1 MSGRSAENRGGKE
14 GFGRGF
20 TIQGNLIKFQKTVK
34 EAGCQKRIGVY
45 GKTVSECRQKFA
57 QEEEKWRKEILL
69 GVNLKSGHIPLYDGM
84 LEYFNK
90 HSRIN
95 GRKRAI
101 KRSTHS
107 TNLRVLKNQIGK
119 YPIASKYADKIRAE
133 DLQEHIERLVAEGY
147 AESTVK
153 KAKDLLR
160 SYYFDLYNRSPV
172 NPAYSLIVPHIE
184 DTGRGINKAVDWNE
198 ILDDEEIVAFL
209 KICDEK
215 YVRNHKGT
223 RYADLLKFQFFTY
236 MRIGESCAL
245 RVRDYEK
252 VNGNGYISIKSTLA
266 RDGKTWYVDT
276 PKYKSSI
283 RRIKL
288 GKEARLII
296 EKRIEG
302 KRLDDLIWSQ
312 ENGDYVKYTS
322 LERPLKNML
331 VRIGCQ
337 KELSVHSLRHTGISF
352 ALRHGANVAAV
363 SKNAGHASIAIT
375 QDIYQHVLQM
385 EKDEAVDLTEV
396 ALERIMD
403 KNGNYK

>member
-1 MSGRSAENRGGKE
+1 MQEKNAVNEKE
-14 GFGRGF
+14 GLGKGF
-20 TIQGNLIKFQKTVK
+20 TVQGKLIKYQKLVK
-34 EAGCQKRIGVY
+34 ESEEKKLIAVY
-45 GKTVSECRQKFA
+45 GKTKIECLEKFA
-57 QEEEKWRKEILL
+57 QAEQRWRQEILL
-69 GVNLKSGHIPLYDGM
+69 GINTKAGHVLLYDGM

-107 TNLRVLKNQIGK
+107 TNLRVLRNQIGK
-119 YPIASKYADKIRAE
+119 YPIGLKYADKIRSE
-133 DLQEHIERLVAEGY
+133 DLQSHIERLVADGY

-160 SYYFDLYNRSPV
+160 AYYFELYNNSPA
-172 NPAYSLIVPHIE
+172 NPAYSIIVPHIE
-184 DTGRGINKAVDWNE
+184 DTGRGIKKTVDWNE
-198 ILDDEEIVAFL
+198 ILDDEEIVNFL
-209 KICDEK
+209 KMCDEK
-215 YVRNHKGT
+215 YIPNHRGT
-223 RYADLLKFQFFTY
+223 QYADLLKFQFFTY

-245 RVRDYEK
+245 RVRDYERVK
-252 VNGNGYISIKSTLA
+252 GNGYISIKSTLA
-266 RDGKTWYVDT
+266 RDGKVWYVDT
-276 PKYKSSI
+276 PKYRSSI

-288 GKEARLII
+288 GKEAKLII

-302 KRLDDLIWSQ
+302 KREDDLIWSQ
-312 ENGDYVKYTS
+312 KNGDYVKYTS
-322 LERPLKNML
+322 LEKPFKSML
-331 VRIGCQ
+331 LRFGCK

-375 QDIYQHVLQM
+375 QDIYQHVLQT
-385 EKDEAVDLTEV
+385 EKDEAVDLTEA